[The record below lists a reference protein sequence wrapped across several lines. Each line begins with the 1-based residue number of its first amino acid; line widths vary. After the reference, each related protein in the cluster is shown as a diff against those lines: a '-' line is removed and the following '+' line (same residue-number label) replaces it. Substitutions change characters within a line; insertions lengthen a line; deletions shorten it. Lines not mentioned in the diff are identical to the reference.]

1 MIDIETNQGNA
12 LPYKIL
18 IVDDHPLIRDGLT
31 LLVSSL
37 PGGATIYTANTANS
51 ALEQAELHAPLDAIL
66 LDLGLPDA
74 NGDNLIEALKWRAKC
89 AAVVVVS
96 GTETEAMQKRSLQ
109 MGASA
114 FLPKSKASS
123 EILITLK
130 RAMASDIKTPES
142 EVFTQ
147 STQEQTVP
155 PRLTARQLDI
165 LLMLD
170 EGKTNKDIA
179 LILGL
184 SEKTVKNHITALFAE
199 LGCVNRLQAVRQA
212 RNLSLLN

>member
-1 MIDIETNQGNA
+1 V
-12 LPYKIL
+12 PYKIL
-18 IVDDHPLIRDGLT
+18 IVDDHPLVRDGLA
-31 LLVSSL
+31 LLVASL

-51 ALEQAELHAPLDAIL
+51 ALEQAEFHAPLDAIL

-74 NGDNLIEALKWRAKC
+74 NGDSLIEALKWRAKC
-89 AAVVVVS
+89 SSVIVIS
-96 GTETEAMQKRSLQ
+96 GTETDAVKNRSLQ
-109 MGASA
+109 MGAAA

-123 EILITLK
+123 EILTTLK
-130 RAMASDIKTPES
+130 RAMAGDKLSSS
-142 EVFTQ
+142 ELCQTQ
-147 STQEQTVP
+147 FSP
-155 PRLTARQLDI
+155 DGKRNAPSLTARQLDI

-170 EGKTNKDIA
+170 HGKTNKDIA

-184 SEKTVKNHITALFAE
+184 AEKTVKNHITTLFAE